1 VLWTASVEA
10 PSERLAEARA
20 LEAGWRDKLG
30 DLSGAT
36 VAYQVKQLTQRLI
49 EAFEPL
55 FVDAMP
61 GIVHGH
67 LLGVQEES
75 AYIAAD
81 RSAGKLRH
89 PLIVTRPAWK
99 SQPTSRISE
108 PLINSGS
115 AGSLRDHRRLA
126 LGLSMLIL
134 CEPAIS
140 IRVCSVAAGYRASA
154 PQRVRA

>member
-1 VLWTASVEA
+1 MDSVVILKA
-10 PSERLAEARA
+10 WGQDYGGRM
-20 LEAGWRDKLG
+20 LG
-30 DLSGAT
+30 NDGANKYQLSIRRGSGAT

-89 PLIVTRPAWK
+89 PLIVTRPA
-99 SQPTSRISE
+99 
-108 PLINSGS
+108 
-115 AGSLRDHRRLA
+115 
-126 LGLSMLIL
+126 
-134 CEPAIS
+134 
-140 IRVCSVAAGYRASA
+140 
-154 PQRVRA
+154 

>member
-1 VLWTASVEA
+1 MAANKYQLSI
-10 PSERLAEARA
+10 RHR
-20 LEAGWRDKLG
+20 
-30 DLSGAT
+30 SGAK

-89 PLIVTRPAWK
+89 PLIVTCPCVEG
-99 SQPTSRISE
+99 QPTSRISE
-108 PLINSGS
+108 PLVKWV
-115 AGSLRDHRRLA
+115 R
-126 LGLSMLIL
+126 GLS
-134 CEPAIS
+134 S
-140 IRVCSVAAGYRASA
+140 
-154 PQRVRA
+154 

>member
-1 VLWTASVEA
+1 MAAV
-10 PSERLAEARA
+10 RA
-20 LEAGWRDKLG
+20 AAMAAMAAMAANKYQLSIRRG
-30 DLSGAT
+30 SGAT

-89 PLIVTRPAWK
+89 PLIVTRPA
-99 SQPTSRISE
+99 
-108 PLINSGS
+108 
-115 AGSLRDHRRLA
+115 
-126 LGLSMLIL
+126 
-134 CEPAIS
+134 
-140 IRVCSVAAGYRASA
+140 
-154 PQRVRA
+154 

>member
-1 VLWTASVEA
+1 MA
-10 PSERLAEARA
+10 
-20 LEAGWRDKLG
+20 AGTLG
-30 DLSGAT
+30 NVGANKYQLSIRRGSGAT

-89 PLIVTRPAWK
+89 PLIVTLLRSRVNRGVGYPRP
-99 SQPTSRISE
+99 
-108 PLINSGS
+108 
-115 AGSLRDHRRLA
+115 
-126 LGLSMLIL
+126 
-134 CEPAIS
+134 
-140 IRVCSVAAGYRASA
+140 
-154 PQRVRA
+154 